1 MYLATASTEPIRDV
15 MRARTIGQLCTPDSG
30 NKVVPGA
37 LWAAD
42 NACFAGNFDE
52 DRWLRWLDRQPREN
66 CLFAVAP
73 DVVGDAVATWER
85 SAPWLPRLRAMGY
98 QAALVAQD
106 GIELLAVEW
115 GSFDVLFIGGSTGW
129 KLSHHAFTVAEEARR
144 HGKWVHCGRINSAK
158 RYRAWAPFADSC
170 DGTYL
175 AFGPDTNLP
184 KLLSW
189 LSTHQQRP
197 TLWEA
202 LR

>member
-1 MYLATASTEPIRDV
+1 MYLGTGSTQPIRDR
-15 MRARTIGQLCTPDSG
+15 MADRTIGQLCTPDSG

-52 DRWLRWLDRQPREN
+52 TKWLRWLDRQPRED

-85 SAPWLPRLRAMGY
+85 SSPWLPKLRAMGFR
-98 QAALVAQD
+98 AALVAQD
-106 GIELLAVEW
+106 GIESLAVEW
-115 GSFDVLFIGGSTGW
+115 DAFDVLFIGGSTEW
-129 KLSHHAFTVAEEARR
+129 KLSHHAFEIAREARAR
-144 HGKWVHCGRINSAK
+144 GKHVHVGRVNSFS

-184 KLLSW
+184 KLLAW
-189 LSTHQQRP
+189 LTKHEGAP

-202 LR
+202 S